1 MPFNFA
7 SDWSS
12 KGGVV
17 FLNESQRSIMHVH
30 KRQFIAK
37 LLCQSNISVPK
48 FFAGVCFCS
57 GRIYSKFCINC
68 FWTLLQAI
76 TEIQA
81 ALRGQAVRSKYIEK
95 LDKELELTDRDD
107 AIVAIQSAMR
117 AHLSRKTHAEEPGY
131 ELTSRDFRTR
141 GR

>member
-1 MPFNFA
+1 MGRGVFKPITALSNACSQKDNLSQNFFA
-7 SDWSS
+7 SRT
-12 KGGVV
+12 
-17 FLNESQRSIMHVH
+17 FRFQRFSQ
-30 KRQFIAK
+30 
-37 LLCQSNISVPK
+37 K
-48 FFAGVCFCS
+48 FAFALVE
-57 GRIYSKFCINC
+57 YSTFCINC

-81 ALRGQAVRSKYIEK
+81 ALRGQAVRSKYIEQ
-95 LDKELELTDRDD
+95 LDKGLALTDRDD

-117 AHLSRKTHAEEPGY
+117 GHLSRKKHVEEPGY

>member
-1 MPFNFA
+1 MFTKDNLSQNYFA
-7 SDWSS
+7 SRTFRFQS
-12 KGGVV
+12 
-17 FLNESQRSIMHVH
+17 FSQE
-30 KRQFIAK
+30 
-37 LLCQSNISVPK
+37 
-48 FFAGVCFCS
+48 FAFALVE
-57 GRIYSKFCINC
+57 YSKFCINC

-76 TEIQA
+76 TAIQA

-117 AHLSRKTHAEEPGY
+117 AHLSRKKHVEEPGY